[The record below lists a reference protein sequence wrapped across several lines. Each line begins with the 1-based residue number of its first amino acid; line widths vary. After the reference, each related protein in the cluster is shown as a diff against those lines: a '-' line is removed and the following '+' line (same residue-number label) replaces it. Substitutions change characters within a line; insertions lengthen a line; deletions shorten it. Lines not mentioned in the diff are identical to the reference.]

1 MRKDLTD
8 AWLRTVEPPAEGRL
22 ELRDARVP
30 ALVLRLTP
38 TGVATW
44 SIRTRTVNGK
54 QTRPKLGTWP
64 AMGIAEARKAAMAA
78 LVAVQ
83 GGADPVEEKRA
94 ARAERQAKAAE
105 LSVKEALVAWQAA
118 KAGSANAPWS
128 ASYKREVARVANREI
143 VPRLGKKALADT
155 TRADWA
161 GLISAKRKGAPS
173 MAAALYRIVASF
185 LGHAEAET
193 WISAPLLP
201 RKGAARLAPLP
212 PARERVLTDAE
223 LRAVWLVA
231 DREPPKLRAFIRLLI
246 LTGARE
252 GEVADISA
260 GELDLAAARWAI
272 PGERTKNRK
281 GYVVPL
287 SPLALAELRAV
298 WPSEEPKADAKLL
311 GRVAGS
317 GFRGFSKLKE
327 RTDLA
332 LAAAAKQ
339 AKQPAP
345 APWRWHDLRR
355 TLRTGLAR
363 LDVPPHHAEAA
374 INHVS
379 GRSSLVQTYDRHDYA
394 EEVIAAL
401 TRWQAHVAGVVG
413 AAAEVVSIA
422 KRRRAA
428 AS

>member
-1 MRKDLTD
+1 
-8 AWLRTVEPPAEGRL
+8 
-22 ELRDARVP
+22 
-30 ALVLRLTP
+30 
-38 TGVATW
+38 
-44 SIRTRTVNGK
+44 
-54 QTRPKLGTWP
+54 
-64 AMGIAEARKAAMAA
+64 
-78 LVAVQ
+78 
-83 GGADPVEEKRA
+83 
-94 ARAERQAKAAE
+94 
-105 LSVKEALVAWQAA
+105 
-118 KAGSANAPWS
+118 
-128 ASYKREVARVANREI
+128 
-143 VPRLGKKALADT
+143 
-155 TRADWA
+155 
-161 GLISAKRKGAPS
+161 

>member
-1 MRKDLTD
+1 MRKDITD
-8 AWLRTVEPPAEGRL
+8 AWLRTVKPPAQGRL
-22 ELRDARVP
+22 ELRDARV
-30 ALVLRLTP
+30 ASLVLRLTP
-38 TGVATW
+38 SGAATW
-44 SIRTRTVNGK
+44 SIRTRTANGK

-64 AMGIAEARKAAMAA
+64 AMGIADARKAAMAA

-94 ARAERQAKAAE
+94 ARAARKAEDSE
-105 LSVKEALVAWQAA
+105 LSVKDALAAWRAA
-118 KAGSANAPWS
+118 KATNANAPWS
-128 ASYKREVARVANREI
+128 ASYAREVARVATHDI
-143 VPRLGKKALADT
+143 VPRLGKLKLART

-193 WISAPLLP
+193 WISSALLP
-201 RKGAARLAPLP
+201 RKGAARLAPMP
-212 PARERVLTDAE
+212 PARERVLSDAE
-223 LRAVWLVA
+223 LRAVWLAA
-231 DREPPKLRAFIRLLI
+231 DREPPKLRVFIRLLI

-260 GELDLAAARWAI
+260 GELDLAAGRWSI

-287 SPLALAELRAV
+287 SPLALAELRVV
-298 WPSEEPKADAKLL
+298 WPAEEPEADAKLL

-327 RTDLA
+327 RVDLA
-332 LAAAAKQ
+332 LAAASKRLNQ
-339 AKQPAP
+339 SAP
-345 APWRWHDLRR
+345 EPWRWHDLRR
-355 TLRTGLAR
+355 TVRTGLAR
-363 LDVPPHHAEAA
+363 LGVPPHHAEAA

-379 GRSSLVQTYDRHDYA
+379 GRSKLEQTYDRHDYA

-413 AAAEVVSIA
+413 AAAEVVPIA
-422 KRRRAA
+422 TRRRGGAG
-428 AS
+428 